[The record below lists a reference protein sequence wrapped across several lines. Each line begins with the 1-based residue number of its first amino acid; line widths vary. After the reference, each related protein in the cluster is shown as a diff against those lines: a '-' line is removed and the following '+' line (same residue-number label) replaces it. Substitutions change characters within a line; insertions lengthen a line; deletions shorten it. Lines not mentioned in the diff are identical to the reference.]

1 MVFDSFEQSVNSKLN
16 HEEVQQMKQL
26 QQLDVGVMKR
36 PYVALMMNVIG
47 RALQAAS
54 QVDSVIQNEVRRLPS
69 GFMFDMRALPTGPA
83 FVMQKKGE
91 TELEFIG
98 SNAPRPVDV
107 SLKFKH
113 LNHAFLVLSFQEG
126 TAQAFAN
133 DRLLVDGEIADTMKL
148 VRCLNRMESLI
159 LPKIIAER
167 ALKRYP
173 DLALLSKI
181 AGGGRIYKQV
191 VSNLILG

>member
-1 MVFDSFEQSVNSKLN
+1 
-16 HEEVQQMKQL
+16 
-26 QQLDVGVMKR
+26 
-36 PYVALMMNVIG
+36 
-47 RALQAAS
+47 
-54 QVDSVIQNEVRRLPS
+54 
-69 GFMFDMRALPTGPA
+69 
-83 FVMQKKGE
+83 MQKRGE

>member
-1 MVFDSFEQSVNSKLN
+1 MVIDSYEQSVNSKLH

-26 QQLDVGVMKR
+26 QQLDPGVIKR
-36 PYVALMMNVIG
+36 PYVALMMNIIG

-54 QVDSVIQNEVRRLPS
+54 QVDSVIQNEVRRLPP

-98 SNAPRPVDV
+98 SKAPRPVDV

-173 DLALLSKI
+173 DLALLSKL

>member
-1 MVFDSFEQSVNSKLN
+1 
-16 HEEVQQMKQL
+16 MKHL
-26 QQLDVGVMKR
+26 QQLDKAKMKR
-36 PYVALMMNVIG
+36 PYVAFMMGVIG

-54 QVDSVIQNEVRRLPS
+54 EVDPIIQNEVKRLPAD
-69 GFMFDMRALPTGPA
+69 FMFDMRALPSGPA
-83 FVMQKKGE
+83 FVMQKKGQTGLVFLGGE
-91 TELEFIG
+91 
-98 SNAPRPVDV
+98 APRKVDV

-133 DRLLVDGEIADTMKL
+133 DRLLVDGEISDTMKL

-159 LPKIIAER
+159 LPKVIAEK

-173 DLALLSKI
+173 ELAIKQKLTE
-181 AGGGRIYKQV
+181 GGRIYKQV
-191 VSNLILG
+191 VSNLIRG

>member
-1 MVFDSFEQSVNSKLN
+1 MKHL
-16 HEEVQQMKQL
+16 QQMDKGKL
-26 QQLDVGVMKR
+26 KR

-47 RALQAAS
+47 RALEASS
-54 QVDSVIQNEVRRLPS
+54 QVDPVIQNEVRRLPS
-69 GFMFDMRALPTGPA
+69 EFIFDMRALPNGPA
-83 FVMQKKGE
+83 FVMQKRGE
-91 TELEFIG
+91 TGLKFLG
-98 SNAPRPVDV
+98 SESPRPVDV

-133 DRLLVDGEIADTMKL
+133 DRLLVDGEISDTMKL

-159 LPKIIAER
+159 LPKIIAEK

-173 DLALLSKI
+173 ELPLKRKFAE
-181 AGGGRIYKQV
+181 GGRIYKQV
-191 VSNLILG
+191 VSNLVRG